1 MMWRRRLSLA
11 LVTLLLISA
20 FVQPALG
27 KEYPTRPIELLCPY
41 TPGGSFDLY
50 SRLLS
55 DRVAKHLGQPMVVIN
70 KPGGAGSMV
79 AADIISSKPD
89 GYKLAVLTN
98 VYFYATVKTQKVPF
112 DPGHIIPLANFE
124 ELKIGLQVKGD
135 SPWKSLNDLLD
146 YAKKNPEKL
155 RWGHSGRGLTTYM
168 STMLIFKKVGAKTI
182 DIPYKGAPEAITALL
197 GGHIDAM
204 SYPHGAVAGHTK
216 AGTIRYLVFFSDRRY
231 SDHPDIPCTKELG
244 FLEATKLTT
253 LLGVYVHKDTPEE
266 VKRVLLDAFKKTSED
281 QEFKKGIENI
291 GDEPRFGGPEFMI
304 ESIKEGVE
312 IGVPILR
319 ELGLYVGK

>member
-1 MMWRRRLSLA
+1 
-11 LVTLLLISA
+11 
-20 FVQPALG
+20 
-27 KEYPTRPIELLCPY
+27 
-41 TPGGSFDLY
+41 
-50 SRLLS
+50 
-55 DRVAKHLGQPMVVIN
+55 
-70 KPGGAGSMV
+70 
-79 AADIISSKPD
+79 
-89 GYKLAVLTN
+89 
-98 VYFYATVKTQKVPF
+98 
-112 DPGHIIPLANFE
+112 
-124 ELKIGLQVKGD
+124 
-135 SPWKSLNDLLD
+135 
-146 YAKKNPEKL
+146 
-155 RWGHSGRGLTTYM
+155 
-168 STMLIFKKVGAKTI
+168 
-182 DIPYKGAPEAITALL
+182 
-197 GGHIDAM
+197 M

-291 GDEPRFGGPEFMI
+291 GDEPRFGGPEFII